1 MALFLHGFSTQAL
14 YNESN
19 HTKKTLLLLGCLYQ
33 KYNFLEIRQYRF
45 AREKIEILMK
55 LVNRL
60 LTHKPKQKLLKKKNE
75 RLTEVIGE
83 IKQGKIKRTFFFVMK
98 CWPRA
103 LLAKL
108 QLPQP
113 RDRSSFPPQSNRLRV
128 LRVWH
133 YSIHICISYYHP
145 LLSQDWYWHSRVPY
159 NTLFRRTPS
168 P

>member
-19 HTKKTLLLLGCLYQ
+19 HTKKTLLLLDCLYQ
-33 KYNFLEIRQYRF
+33 KYNCLEIRQYRF
-45 AREKIEILMK
+45 AREKIEIVMK

-98 CWPRA
+98 C
-103 LLAKL
+103 
-108 QLPQP
+108 
-113 RDRSSFPPQSNRLRV
+113 
-128 LRVWH
+128 
-133 YSIHICISYYHP
+133 
-145 LLSQDWYWHSRVPY
+145 
-159 NTLFRRTPS
+159 
-168 P
+168 